1 MTKLREA
8 DSSLDSN
15 SITTD
20 NIISARTKIAEGI
33 KLLNER
39 QKLIKIA
46 DSSPLGWKVVAEYQ
60 ANPIADDSEDEKKI
74 IKAQNKAE
82 KKEKQRVQRKPHY
95 IPRQHPYKKDDET
108 STQSKPGTCFRCGGK
123 GHWAK
128 DCRKKITDSEI
139 SIFDTRIIRK
149 SNCLE
154 KKSSNSMFDLVT
166 DECFAT
172 RSSESPV
179 GRLNLCLPQWVDTG
193 VDDYIRD
200 VISRGYKISFKT
212 LPENVFLKNNRSA
225 LDNSDFVS
233 IAFQKCIVSLV

>member
-1 MTKLREA
+1 MDEFGEGSVNVSSDVQRVISAEVQKAVESSQNQILSSMQSMIDRNFKNFQNSMETTQKELSTSQLAKIEENIFGTYKFKRHGNEAQYRGNAQVMTKLREA

-95 IPRQHPYKKDDET
+95 IPRQHP
-108 STQSKPGTCFRCGGK
+108 
-123 GHWAK
+123 
-128 DCRKKITDSEI
+128 
-139 SIFDTRIIRK
+139 
-149 SNCLE
+149 
-154 KKSSNSMFDLVT
+154 
-166 DECFAT
+166 
-172 RSSESPV
+172 
-179 GRLNLCLPQWVDTG
+179 
-193 VDDYIRD
+193 
-200 VISRGYKISFKT
+200 
-212 LPENVFLKNNRSA
+212 
-225 LDNSDFVS
+225 
-233 IAFQKCIVSLV
+233 